1 MNNTAINQLVAE
13 AAKQIAIAKHGE
25 CMAIYESLA
34 SKIGKS
40 TRTAINLVKSF
51 VDKGT
56 RKKRSDA
63 GKFALTINDA
73 QYISALLMLSLRNN
87 NKKQLS
93 SIELAV
99 ERLQAEGKIN
109 AVIVDRAT
117 GEEKPLSISAII
129 NALYA
134 YNLHPKQ
141 LLQPE
146 PATRLAS
153 EHPNHVWQIDASI
166 CAQYY
171 LDDNG
176 LEKIDPSEYYD
187 GKPENLRRIEK
198 KRLQRYAITDHTTG
212 TVYAEYTLGSESAE
226 SLCNCLINAIQ
237 QRGKYPFYG
246 VPKIIMTDPGAAMKS
261 AMFRNLCRA
270 LGITLIINKV
280 KNARAKGSVE
290 KIHDIIECNFESGL
304 KLRPASDLTELNKLL
319 HIWMHH
325 FNTFKIHSR
334 TGKSRYSV
342 WQTIT
347 KEQLRLAPSAEIC
360 RELAIS
366 QPLERKVSV
375 YLTVSFRGHEYD
387 VSQVPNVLVGEKLL
401 ITRNPWR
408 DNESA
413 QVVLINED
421 GREYFQVIERDNK
434 NQYGF
439 SDKAAIIGTN
449 YKQHAE
455 NQAQQNIKQLDQL
468 VTGTTSVEAAEQ
480 AKKAKKQPF
489 NGEIDPYKTIK
500 AAELP
505 AFMPKQGSELETT
518 VAVPTVIEVN
528 LTLTAMAKQLKSL
541 LGEWSPQHMAW
552 LQKNYPQGAPENQLN
567 TIAEHYKQ
575 RPRLSLVG
583 GLNNATA

>member
-1 MNNTAINQLVAE
+1 MNNPAVNQLIAE
-13 AAKQIAIAKHGE
+13 AAKQIATAKHGQN
-25 CMAIYESLA
+25 MAIYERLA
-34 SKIGKS
+34 VKLNKS
-40 TRTAINLVKSF
+40 TRTAINLVKKF

-63 GKFALTINDA
+63 GKFALSITDA
-73 QYISALLMLSLRNN
+73 QHISALLMLSLRNN

-99 ERLQAEGKIN
+99 ERLQAEGMIN
-109 AVIVDRAT
+109 AVFINKET
-117 GEEKPLSISAII
+117 GEVKPLSTSAII
-129 NALYA
+129 NALYG

-187 GKPENLRRIEK
+187 GKPENLKRIEK
-198 KRLQRYAITDHTTG
+198 KRLQRYAITDHASG
-212 TVYAEYTLGSESAE
+212 TIYAEYTLGSESAE

-261 AMFRNLCRA
+261 AIFRNLCRA

-290 KIHDIIECNFESGL
+290 KAHDLIECNFESGL
-304 KLRPASDLTELNKLL
+304 KLRPASNLNDLNKLL

-325 FNTFKIHSR
+325 YNTFKKHSR

-347 KEQLRLAPSAEIC
+347 KEQLRLAPSADIC

-366 QPLERKVSV
+366 QPLERKVNV

-408 DNESA
+408 DNDSA
-413 QVVLINED
+413 QVVLVNED
-421 GREYFQVIERDNK
+421 GREYFQVVERVNK

-439 SDKAAIIGTN
+439 TDTAAIIGTN
-449 YKQHAE
+449 YKQFAE
-455 NQAQQNIKQLDQL
+455 NPAQQNIKQLDQL
-468 VTGTTSVEAAEQ
+468 VTGTNNVEEAEQ
-480 AKKAKKQPF
+480 AKKAKQLPF
-489 NGEIDPYKTIK
+489 KGAIDPFKTIK
-500 AAELP
+500 DTELP
-505 AFMPKQGSELETT
+505 AFLPKQGSELETT
-518 VAVPTVIEVN
+518 IAIPTVIEVN
-528 LTLTAMAKQLKSL
+528 LTLTAMAKQLKGL

-552 LQKNYPQGAPENQLN
+552 LQKHYPQGAPENELN
-567 TIAEHYKQ
+567 TIAERYKQ
-575 RPRLSLVG
+575 RPILSVVG
-583 GLNNATA
+583 G